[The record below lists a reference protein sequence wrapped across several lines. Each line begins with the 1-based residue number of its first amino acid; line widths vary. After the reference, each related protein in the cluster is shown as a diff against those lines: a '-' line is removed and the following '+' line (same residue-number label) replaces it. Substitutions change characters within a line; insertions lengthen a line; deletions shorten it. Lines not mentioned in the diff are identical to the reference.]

1 MQKTVEDE
9 IRFADAMG
17 LLCEDAGLPRITGR
31 LLGWLLVCEPAHQS
45 LGDLT
50 AALGIS
56 KASASTATRFLV
68 HIGLVE
74 RTILPGDRRDYFQV
88 AGDAWAKFFRRRMS
102 MVSALKRVAE
112 RGLEMLNG
120 APAARRGRLE
130 QMHRLYAFL
139 DEAMPAL
146 IDQFETQELRK
157 RRPERQPH

>member
-1 MQKTVEDE
+1 MQKTIDE
-9 IRFADAMG
+9 AIRFADEMG

-45 LGDLT
+45 LADLT

-74 RTILPGDRRDYFQV
+74 RTILPGDRRDYFRV
-88 AGDAWAKFFRRRMS
+88 AGDAWAKFFRRRMGL
-102 MVSALKRVAE
+102 VSALRQIAE
-112 RGLEMLNG
+112 RGLEILNG

-146 IDQFETQELRK
+146 IDQFEAQELRK
-157 RRPERQPH
+157 HRPERPSH